1 MTIFVIYLL
10 VNLIISAVIASSV
23 KNREITQE
31 KVFYVSFFLTPLVGM
46 FVSMMSPE
54 IKEKDVEI
62 KKEEI
67 IEDTYEDSLI
77 PFLERNI
84 SYFVK
89 GIMLI
94 WLLIMMTN
102 IFK

>member
-1 MTIFVIYLL
+1 MTIFIIYVLF
-10 VNLIISAVIASSV
+10 NIIISAVIASSV
-23 KNREITQE
+23 KNREISQE
-31 KVFYVSFFLTPLVGM
+31 KVFFVSFFLTPLVGM

-62 KKEEI
+62 KQEEI
-67 IEDTYEDSLI
+67 VEDTYEDSLI

-84 SYFVK
+84 KYFVM

-94 WLLIMMTN
+94 WLLIMMNN